1 MKLLKRYATI
11 LVVLFDIYLFTGG
24 YGVHGRIYALVSKPI
39 AKILLQIADAVG
51 GVNAIGWAIIILTAI
66 VRLILLPIM
75 VSQSK
80 KTTISQLKMQK
91 LRPEFEKV
99 QAAVK
104 TAKTPAE
111 QQAASMASMAL
122 YRENNISLT
131 GGVSWLTMAIQMPIF
146 SGLYLAIMHAKGLKS
161 ASFLG
166 FDLSSPQ
173 ILFSVLVLV
182 IYLWQA
188 YLTQLHVP
196 AAQKK
201 QTGALMWFMPI
212 MIAGFTFVSS
222 GALGLYFIVG
232 GVFEVAQAFITHL
245 MYAGLKKQVEE
256 DFTILKTADDL
267 LKPTGDNGQSA
278 ENFVNQTT
286 RRVRPEDLR
295 PRDVTDEKQREGRN
309 AGKQNRPN
317 D

>member
-1 MKLLKRYATI
+1 MKQLKRYATV

-24 YGVHGRIYALVSKPI
+24 YGIHGRIYNMVAKPI
-39 AKILLQIADAVG
+39 ANILIDIAHMVG

-66 VRLILLPIM
+66 VRLCLLPIM

-104 TAKTPAE
+104 AAKTPQE
-111 QQAASMASMAL
+111 QQAASMASMSL

-146 SGLYLAIMHAKGLKS
+146 SGLYLAIMHANGLKS
-161 ASFLG
+161 ATFFG
-166 FDLSSPQ
+166 FSLSSRQ

-182 IYLWQA
+182 IYLAQA
-188 YLTQLHVP
+188 YMTQLHIP

-201 QTGALMWFMPI
+201 QTGMLIWFMPI
-212 MIAGFTFVSS
+212 MIAGFTLVSS
-222 GALGLYFIVG
+222 GALGLYFMVG
-232 GVFEVAQAFITHL
+232 GIFVLAQALINHL
-245 MYAGLKKQVEE
+245 YYDQLQKHVDQNFV
-256 DFTILKTADDL
+256 IQKTADDL
-267 LKPTGDNGQSA
+267 LNQQVNAGTNSSA
-278 ENFVNQTT
+278 KTT
-286 RRVRPEDLR
+286 RVRPEDLR
-295 PRDVTDEKQREGRN
+295 PRAVSEDVAHGGRN
-309 AGKQNRPN
+309 AGKQHRSN
-317 D
+317 DQ